1 MLKRCLS
8 ARFALVVLFTMIMLS
23 TSACYKNAGED
34 TPPTS
39 NQVNLTDIAPTLPAS
54 PTVLASPTT
63 VLVTPQGSAG
73 ATPTVRLMPTITEAP
88 AVTVTRPTLMPSFT
102 PQTNQTTARPTEPV
116 ITTPGMNDIPASFTP
131 IPTINPSLQ
140 ATPTG
145 IVIEIAPCTY
155 VVQSGD
161 TLFSIA
167 RENNVSV
174 DDLVATNPS
183 YFGGSA
189 NTTLQIGWELQLPGC
204 ASATATAQATAAPTL
219 EVTVQGATGTPVPS
233 GGAQTT
239 HVVQPGDTIYS
250 IARQYGV
257 SPDAIIAANNL
268 TNPNRIDVGQTLIIP
283 AAQ

>member
-1 MLKRCLS
+1 MLKSRFL
-8 ARFALVVLFTMIMLS
+8 ARFALVVFLTMITLGA
-23 TSACYKNAGED
+23 SACYKNAGED

-39 NQVNLTDIAPTLPAS
+39 NRVNLTDIAPTLPAS
-54 PTVLASPTT
+54 PTTFASPTM
-63 VLVTPQGSAG
+63 LATPQGAAG

-88 AVTVTRPTLMPSFT
+88 AVTVTRPQVIPSFT
-102 PQTNQTTARPTEPV
+102 PPSTLATIRPTEPV

-131 IPTINPSLQ
+131 IPTINPSLP

-145 IVIEIAPCTY
+145 FVIETTPCTY
-155 VVQSGD
+155 MVRSGD

-167 RENNVSV
+167 RDNNVSV
-174 DDLVATNPS
+174 DDLVAANPS
-183 YFGGSA
+183 YLGGSA

-204 ASATATAQATAAPTL
+204 AALTATAQATAAPTL
-219 EVTVQGATGTPVPS
+219 EVTRGTPATSAPS
-233 GGAQTT
+233 GAQTT

-257 SPDAIIAANNL
+257 TPDAIIAANNL

>member
-1 MLKRCLS
+1 MLKSRLL
-8 ARFALVVLFTMIMLS
+8 ARFALVMLFMMITLGA
-23 TSACYKNAGED
+23 SACYKNAGED

-39 NQVNLTDIAPTLPAS
+39 NRVNLTDIAPTLPAS
-54 PTVLASPTT
+54 PTTFASPTI
-63 VLVTPQGSAG
+63 LATPQGAAG

-88 AVTVTRPTLMPSFT
+88 AVTVTRSQVMPSFT
-102 PQTNQTTARPTEPV
+102 PLATTRSTQPV

-131 IPTINPSLQ
+131 VPTINPSLA

-145 IVIEIAPCTY
+145 FVVETAPCVY

-174 DDLVATNPS
+174 DDLVAANPS
-183 YFGGSA
+183 FLGGTA

-204 ASATATAQATAAPTL
+204 AAATATAQATVVTSPAAT
-219 EVTVQGATGTPVPS
+219 QGTAAGTPAPSSAAPS
-233 GGAQTT
+233 GGQTT
-239 HVVQPGDTIYS
+239 YVVQAGDTIYS
-250 IARQYGV
+250 IARQFGIT
-257 SPDAIIAANNL
+257 PDAIIAANNL
-268 TNPNRIDVGQTLIIP
+268 VNPNRIDVGQTLIIP